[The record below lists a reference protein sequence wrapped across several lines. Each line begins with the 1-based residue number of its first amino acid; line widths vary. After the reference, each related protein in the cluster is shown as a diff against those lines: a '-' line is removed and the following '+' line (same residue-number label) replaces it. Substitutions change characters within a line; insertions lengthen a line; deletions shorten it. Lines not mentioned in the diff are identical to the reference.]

1 VQARAELVSLGG
13 AVLLGLG
20 ITITGVFLL
29 SLSAPAVTSAQK
41 VIAGALTLGVWIY
54 FLNSVTERL
63 SLCGSTL
70 TFDAALGRARSV
82 PLGELDA
89 MILTHEGLNL
99 ERGIETI
106 EIRRVGKRPD
116 KISLGPCWQRNKLEA
131 FLRSV
136 DRALRVSHIIEQ
148 K

>member
-1 VQARAELVSLGG
+1 M
-13 AVLLGLG
+13 LGLG
-20 ITITGVFLL
+20 VVITAVFLL
-29 SLSAPAVTSAQK
+29 SLTAQTVTTAQRI
-41 VIAGALTLGVWIY
+41 IAGALSVGVWLY

-70 TFDAALGRARSV
+70 VFTSAFGRARSV

-106 EIRRVGKRPD
+106 EIRRVGTRPD
-116 KISLGPCWQRNKLEA
+116 RVALGPCWQRNKLEA

-136 DRALRVSHIIEQ
+136 DRALRVPRIIEE